1 MDDEN
6 KRRNED
12 SDYEKKNWETIEMKR
27 GTRRPMRIM
36 SKCVDVVEKDRRH
49 EEKGGER
56 LW

>member
-6 KRRNED
+6 KRGNED

-27 GTRRPMRIM
+27 GTRRQMRIK

-49 EEKGGER
+49 E
-56 LW
+56 

>member
-6 KRRNED
+6 KRGNED

-27 GTRRPMRIM
+27 GTRRPMRIK

-49 EEKGGER
+49 E
-56 LW
+56 